1 MCMASLM
8 RLIKVE
14 REDISHTGWKD
25 LGGELGEVGGEEEPG
40 ARSFLVDQ
48 YQPAAQP
55 PTQIQPIFVLPCL
68 PLSSTRWCQVL
79 LPAISDNDDCV

>member
-1 MCMASLM
+1 MCLASLM

-48 YQPAAQP
+48 YQPAAHHP
-55 PTQIQPIFVLPCL
+55 PRFSQSLCFRACRYLQQDGVRFCYQ
-68 PLSSTRWCQVL
+68 R
-79 LPAISDNDDCV
+79 